1 MDSAFAQT
9 TAATAPAA
17 GSTSLTDSP
26 LGGLISLAPMLLILG
41 AFYLIFMLPQ
51 SKERKKREEMLKNIQ
66 RGDKVLTRG
75 GLYAT
80 VADIKENVL
89 VLKINETSKV
99 EVDRAYIDSIE
110 KTS

>member
-9 TAATAPAA
+9 TAAAA
-17 GSTSLTDSP
+17 ATPDSP
-26 LGGLISLAPMLLILG
+26 LGGLLSLAPMLLILV
-41 AFYLIFMLPQ
+41 AFYVIFMLPQ
-51 SKERKKREEMLKNIQ
+51 NKERKKKEEMLKNIQ
-66 RGDKVLTRG
+66 RGDRVLTRG

-89 VLKINETSKV
+89 VLKINENSKV

-110 KTS
+110 KAS

>member
-9 TAATAPAA
+9 TAAAAAAP
-17 GSTSLTDSP
+17 DSP
-26 LGGLISLAPMLLILG
+26 LGGLLSLAPMLLILV
-41 AFYLIFMLPQ
+41 AFYVIFMLPQ
-51 SKERKKREEMLKNIQ
+51 NKERKKKEEMLKNIQ
-66 RGDKVLTRG
+66 RGDRVLTRG

-89 VLKINETSKV
+89 VLKINENSKV

-110 KTS
+110 KAS